1 MPWNEGALPA
11 IAAVGGAKSKRC
23 GASKALFLDGTLPDC
38 QRGGLLVKLTTNNI
52 I

>member
-23 GASKALFLDGTLPDC
+23 GASKALFLDGTLPERRPSR
-38 QRGGLLVKLTTNNI
+38 QTVTTNNI

>member
-23 GASKALFLDGTLPDC
+23 GASKALFLDGTLTP
-38 QRGGLLVKLTTNNI
+38 REEAFSSN
-52 I
+52 

>member
-23 GASKALFLDGTLPDC
+23 GASKALS
-38 QRGGLLVKLTTNNI
+38 LTEHSQTAREEAFSSN
-52 I
+52 